1 MPKKKKK
8 KIADNKPLEQV
19 GILPSLTEWNGK
31 SNVGHT
37 HNFDTITNRGE
48 AFLS

>member
-1 MPKKKKK
+1 MPKKIYKKT
-8 KIADNKPLEQV
+8 DNGMEEV
-19 GILPSLTEWNGK
+19 GILPSLAEWNGK

-37 HNFDTITNRGE
+37 HNFDTIANRGE

>member
-1 MPKKKKK
+1 MPKKIYKKE
-8 KIADNKPLEQV
+8 ANNKPLKEI
-19 GILPSLTEWNGK
+19 GILPSLAEWNGK

>member
-1 MPKKKKK
+1 MPKEVYKKTDKK
-8 KIADNKPLEQV
+8 LEMV
-19 GILPSLTEWNGK
+19 GILPSLAEWNGK

-37 HNFDTITNRGE
+37 HNFDTIANRGE

>member
-1 MPKKKKK
+1 MPKKIYKKE
-8 KIADNKPLEQV
+8 ANKTLTEV
-19 GILPSLTEWNGK
+19 GILPSLAEWNGK

>member
-1 MPKKKKK
+1 MPKKIYKKTDK
-8 KIADNKPLEQV
+8 GLTEV
-19 GILPSLTEWNGK
+19 GILPSLTEWNAK

>member
-1 MPKKKKK
+1 MPKYIYKKTDKGMEK
-8 KIADNKPLEQV
+8 V

>member
-1 MPKKKKK
+1 MPKKIYKKE
-8 KIADNKPLEQV
+8 ANNKPLKEI
-19 GILPSLTEWNGK
+19 GILPSLTEWNAK

-37 HNFDTITNRGE
+37 HNFDTIANRGE